1 MRGAQ
6 SGTACPGSKR
16 GWGRSEL
23 DEEGTRLGWPSEEA
37 VSPQG
42 RAQPPVGSTLGLEEE
57 YHVLD
62 AETFALHDDDAL
74 VAAAAEG
81 RFGSRVHAE
90 IATTQLEIATA
101 VCGSL
106 DELREELAA
115 SRREAAAAAATAG
128 GVIMAAST
136 HPFASWRDQ
145 RLTCRPRYLAMLE
158 RWGVLALQQVIC
170 GCHVHVSVP
179 DLDSAVAIMDH
190 ARPYLSVL
198 LAMTGSSPFHEGI
211 DTGYDSYR
219 TEWFARWPVAGP
231 AEPLGDT
238 ATYLS
243 LVQRLKAAGVIDD
256 ASHLYWDVRPSLRYP
271 TLEFRV
277 ADMCTDIDDAVLLA
291 ALIRALCRVLAR
303 RVQVGEPPLA
313 VRSEVLRGAR
323 WRAARYG
330 LRDRLLDVHAGRL
343 VSAAVAVR
351 GLLGELRDDLEDR
364 GEWDEVEA
372 LALRLLARGT
382 SAQHQR
388 TWLHDGLS
396 QEQIAQRLARATLAG
411 L

>member
-1 MRGAQ
+1 MDSMR
-6 SGTACPGSKR
+6 
-16 GWGRSEL
+16 
-23 DEEGTRLGWPSEEA
+23 DEAAAE
-37 VSPQG
+37 PQG
-42 RAQPPVGSTLGLEEE
+42 GVQGLVGSTVGVEEE

-62 AETFALHDDDAL
+62 AKTFALRDDNAL
-74 VAAAAEG
+74 VEAAAAGE
-81 RFGSRVHAE
+81 FGGRVHAE

-101 VCGSL
+101 VCSSL
-106 DELREELAA
+106 DELRGELAA
-115 SRREAAAAAATAG
+115 SRRDAAAAAASVG

-170 GCHVHVSVP
+170 GCHVHVRVP
-179 DLDSAVAIMDH
+179 DLDTAVAVMDH

-198 LAMTGSSPFHEGI
+198 LAMTGSSPFHEGV

-231 AEPLGDT
+231 AEALGDKT
-238 ATYLS
+238 TYLT
-243 LVQRLKAAGVIDD
+243 LVERMKAAGVIDD

-277 ADMCTDIDDAVLLA
+277 ADVCTDIDDAVLHA
-291 ALIRALCRVLAR
+291 ALVRSLCRVLAM
-303 RVQVGEPPLA
+303 RVRKGEPPLS
-313 VRSEVLRGAR
+313 VRSELLRAAR

-330 LRDRLLDVHAGRL
+330 LHERLLDVRAGCL
-343 VSAAVAVR
+343 VGADVAVR
-351 GLLGELRDDLEDR
+351 RVLAELRDDLEER
-364 GEWDEVEA
+364 GEWDEVEG
-372 LALRLLARGT
+372 LSLRLMTRGT
-382 SAQHQR
+382 SARHQR
-388 TWLHDGLS
+388 TWLHEGLS
-396 QEQIAQRLARATLAG
+396 QRQIAQRLARTTLSG